1 MPLSL
6 KTMPEIIRIGMAE
19 MAVAKAPGQ
28 IVTLGLGS
36 CIGICAYDKITQIGG
51 MAHIMLPSSLI
62 SQDTANSNPAKFAD
76 LAIPRLISGM
86 VELGAVQNRI
96 DIKIVGGAE
105 MFLVADRDEH
115 YSVGKRN
122 ILATENTCRELGLN
136 ISAKSIGGNIGK
148 SVTLDL
154 TTGEVHVKTLTA
166 HEII

>member
-1 MPLSL
+1 
-6 KTMPEIIRIGMAE
+6 
-19 MAVAKAPGQ
+19 
-28 IVTLGLGS
+28 
-36 CIGICAYDKITQIGG
+36 
-51 MAHIMLPSSLI
+51 MLPSSLI
-62 SQDTANSNPAKFAD
+62 SQDTTNSNPAKFAD
-76 LAIPRLISGM
+76 LAIPRLITGM
-86 VELGAVQNRI
+86 EELGAVRNRI

-122 ILATENTCRELGLN
+122 IMATENTCQGLGLN

>member
-1 MPLSL
+1 
-6 KTMPEIIRIGMAE
+6 MPEIIRIGMAE
-19 MAVAKAPGQ
+19 MAIAKAPGQ

-36 CIGICAYDKITQIGG
+36 CIAICAYDKTLQIGG

-62 SQDTANSNPAKFAD
+62 SQDTTNSNPAKFAD
-76 LAIPRLISGM
+76 LAIPRLITGM
-86 VELGAVQNRI
+86 EELGAVRNRI

-122 ILATENTCRELGLN
+122 IMATENTCQGLGLN